1 MFEDRPSPRPDVIE
15 VEVLAFLALTLEMV
29 QTGGVLDEM
38 EQLCCSFY
46 GQTAVR
52 FGYNIPRFLHL
63 MSSGKNGVDRMDES
77 HCRLDNMKLV

>member
-1 MFEDRPSPRPDVIE
+1 VIE